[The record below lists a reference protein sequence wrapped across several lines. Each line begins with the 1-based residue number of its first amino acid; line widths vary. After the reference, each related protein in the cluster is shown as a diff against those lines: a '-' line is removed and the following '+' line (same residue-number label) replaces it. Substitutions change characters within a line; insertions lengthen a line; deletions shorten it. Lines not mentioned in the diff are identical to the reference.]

1 MLLKSSNC
9 LALAKTILQFDIIS
23 STACECCSLT
33 FKVCIHMKGC
43 SKCAECTCCD
53 CPCVLMFLESLNCV
67 HKKLKSQLNKAK
79 AEHAAQLNILQ
90 CLNLKILCLCTT
102 IRQNKLC
109 AVQKAQCVA
118 AKLDSDNDEIM
129 NDETSSE
136 PVNFD
141 FLLQAMSFSFFNN
154 LEPSS
159 QTAEVFLH
167 SWVSFL
173 LVFTCFLRCHILFT
187 WWDSGLFH

>member
-1 MLLKSSNC
+1 MS
-9 LALAKTILQFDIIS
+9 
-23 STACECCSLT
+23 
-33 FKVCIHMKGC
+33 
-43 SKCAECTCCD
+43 
-53 CPCVLMFLESLNCV
+53 LESLNCV
-67 HKKLKSQLNKAK
+67 HKKLKSQLNKVK

-90 CLNLKILCLCTT
+90 CLNSKILHLCTT

-118 AKLDSDNDEIM
+118 AKLDSNNNEITD
-129 NDETSSE
+129 DETSFE

-141 FLLQAMSFSFFNN
+141 SLLQAMSLNFFNN

-167 SWVSFL
+167 S
-173 LVFTCFLRCHILFT
+173 
-187 WWDSGLFH
+187 

>member
-1 MLLKSSNC
+1 MSRMLLKSSSC

-33 FKVCIHMKGC
+33 FKVCICMKGH
-43 SKCAECTCCD
+43 SKCTECTHRGCS
-53 CPCVLMFLESLNCV
+53 CVSVSLKSLNCV
-67 HKKLKSQLNKAK
+67 HKKLKSQLNKVK
-79 AEHAAQLNILQ
+79 AEHATQLNILQ
-90 CLNLKILCLCTT
+90 HLNSKILHLCTT

-118 AKLDSDNDEIM
+118 AELDSNNNEIM

-141 FLLQAMSFSFFNN
+141 FLLQVMSFDFFNN
-154 LEPSS
+154 LELSS

-167 SWVSFL
+167 S
-173 LVFTCFLRCHILFT
+173 
-187 WWDSGLFH
+187 

>member
-1 MLLKSSNC
+1 MS
-9 LALAKTILQFDIIS
+9 
-23 STACECCSLT
+23 
-33 FKVCIHMKGC
+33 
-43 SKCAECTCCD
+43 
-53 CPCVLMFLESLNCV
+53 LESLNCV

-118 AKLDSDNDEIM
+118 AKLDSNNDEITD
-129 NDETSSE
+129 DETFFK

-141 FLLQAMSFSFFNN
+141 SLLQVMSLSFFNN

-167 SWVSFL
+167 S
-173 LVFTCFLRCHILFT
+173 
-187 WWDSGLFH
+187 

>member
-1 MLLKSSNC
+1 MLSKSSSH
-9 LALAKTILQFDIIS
+9 LALAKTILQFGIIPS
-23 STACECCSLT
+23 IACECCSLT
-33 FKVCIHMKGC
+33 FKVCICMKGC
-43 SKCAECTCCD
+43 SKCAECICCD
-53 CPCVLMFLESLNCV
+53 HPCVSVSLKSLNCV

-90 CLNLKILCLCTT
+90 RLNLKILCLCTT

-118 AKLDSDNDEIM
+118 AKLDSNNDEIT

-136 PVNFD
+136 PANFD

-154 LEPSS
+154 LELSS

-167 SWVSFL
+167 S
-173 LVFTCFLRCHILFT
+173 
-187 WWDSGLFH
+187 

>member
-1 MLLKSSNC
+1 MS
-9 LALAKTILQFDIIS
+9 
-23 STACECCSLT
+23 
-33 FKVCIHMKGC
+33 
-43 SKCAECTCCD
+43 
-53 CPCVLMFLESLNCV
+53 LESLNCV

-90 CLNLKILCLCTT
+90 RLNLKILCLCTT

-118 AKLDSDNDEIM
+118 TKFDSNNNEITD
-129 NDETSSE
+129 DETSFE

-141 FLLQAMSFSFFNN
+141 SLLQAMSFDFFNN
-154 LEPSS
+154 LELSS

-167 SWVSFL
+167 S
-173 LVFTCFLRCHILFT
+173 
-187 WWDSGLFH
+187 